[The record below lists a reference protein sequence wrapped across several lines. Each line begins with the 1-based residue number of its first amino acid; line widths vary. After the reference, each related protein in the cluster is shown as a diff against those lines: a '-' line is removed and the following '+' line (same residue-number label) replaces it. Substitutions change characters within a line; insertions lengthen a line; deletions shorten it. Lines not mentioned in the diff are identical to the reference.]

1 MDQDTIAIIVGV
13 TMLVVLI
20 VFVAVVWINHRRRD

>member
-1 MDQDTIAIIVGV
+1 MEEMTAIIVGV